1 VVVKERP
8 GTAGP
13 ADHGAGASPAAN
25 DAAKD
30 AANDAANDAAST
42 PRPAAGEPAE
52 HDVELTVVMPC
63 LDERL
68 TLASCIERALS
79 TLRAHG
85 IRGEVVIGDNG
96 STDGSQEIAR
106 ALGARVVDVKERGY
120 GAALLGA
127 FGAARGRFILMG
139 DSDASYDFGEI
150 PRFLER
156 LRAGDQLVMG
166 NRFQGE
172 IKPGAMPWKNKHIG
186 NPVLSG
192 LGRLFFRIPIGDFHC
207 GIRAFEK
214 SAVAALDL
222 RSTGMEL
229 ASEMVVKAQL
239 HGLRMSEVPA
249 TLSPDGRDR
258 PPHLR
263 PWRDGWRH
271 LRFLLVYSPR
281 WLFFYPGLA
290 LMLLGAALHALL
302 LPGPVRLG
310 STTLDVHTLLYAGG
324 MILVG
329 AQGVFF
335 AVLARI
341 FAITEGLLPEPRS
354 FQRFFQVVK
363 LEHGILVGS
372 ALVLLGL
379 AGSLWA
385 VLAWAGRD
393 FGPYSPEEAMRLVVP
408 SVVLL
413 ALGAQ
418 TIFSS
423 FFLSLLGL
431 KRR

>member
-1 VVVKERP
+1 MGALPTPTSSTASATVTTAAADSP
-8 GTAGP
+8 GRAVH
-13 ADHGAGASPAAN
+13 ADSVG
-25 DAAKD
+25 
-30 AANDAANDAAST
+30 
-42 PRPAAGEPAE
+42 GE
-52 HDVELTVVMPC
+52 DIELSVVMPC
-63 LDERL
+63 LNERL
-68 TLASCIERALS
+68 TLAVCIERAMR
-79 TLRAHG
+79 TLHQHG

-106 ALGARVVDVKERGY
+106 SLGARVVDVPERGY

-127 FGAARGRFILMG
+127 FAAARGRYVLMG

-150 PRFLER
+150 PRFLEE
-156 LRAGDQLVMG
+156 LRQGHQLVMG
-166 NRFQGE
+166 NRFKGE

-192 LGRLFFRIPIGDFHC
+192 IGRLFFRIPIGDFHC
-207 GIRAFEK
+207 GIRAFDK
-214 SAVAALDL
+214 AAVATLDL

-239 HGLRMSEVPA
+239 HGLRLTEVPA

-271 LRFLLVYSPR
+271 LRFLLLYSPR
-281 WLFFYPGLA
+281 WLFFYPGIA
-290 LMLLGAALHALL
+290 LMLMGAALHALL
-302 LPGPVRLG
+302 LPGPFVVG
-310 STTLDVHTLLYAGG
+310 HTTLDVHTLLYGGG

-329 AQGVFF
+329 AQAVFF

-341 FAITEGLLPEPRS
+341 FAITEGLLPEPKS

-363 LEHGILVGS
+363 MEHGLIVGVL
-372 ALVLLGL
+372 LVLLGV
-379 AGSLWA
+379 AGSVWA
-385 VLAWAGRD
+385 VTAWAGRD
-393 FGPYSPEEAMRLVVP
+393 FGPYSPEEAMRIIVP

-418 TIFSS
+418 VTFSS
-423 FFLSLLGL
+423 FFLSLLGM

>member
-1 VVVKERP
+1 MGAPPTPTSSTASATVTAV
-8 GTAGP
+8 TAG
-13 ADHGAGASPAAN
+13 AAN
-25 DAAKD
+25 SPGRAAHAD
-30 AANDAANDAAST
+30 T
-42 PRPAAGEPAE
+42 VGGE
-52 HDVELTVVMPC
+52 DIELSVVMPC
-63 LDERL
+63 LNERL
-68 TLASCIERALS
+68 TLAVCIERAMR
-79 TLRAHG
+79 TLDEHG

-106 ALGARVVDVKERGY
+106 SLGARVVDVPERGY

-127 FGAARGRFILMG
+127 FAAARGRYVLMG

-150 PRFLER
+150 PRFLEK
-156 LRAGDQLVMG
+156 LRQGHQLVMG
-166 NRFQGE
+166 NRFKGV

-192 LGRLFFRIPIGDFHC
+192 IGRLFFRIPIGDFHC
-207 GIRAFEK
+207 GIRAFDKE
-214 SAVAALDL
+214 AVATLDL

-239 HGLRMSEVPA
+239 HGLRLTEVPA

-271 LRFLLVYSPR
+271 LRFLLLYSPR
-281 WLFFYPGLA
+281 WLFFYPGIA
-290 LMLLGAALHALL
+290 LMLMGAALHALL
-302 LPGPVRLG
+302 LPGPFVVG
-310 STTLDVHTLLYAGG
+310 DTTLDVHTLLYGGG

-329 AQGVFF
+329 AQAVFF

-363 LEHGILVGS
+363 MEHGLVVGVL
-372 ALVLLGL
+372 LVLLGV
-379 AGSLWA
+379 AGSVWA
-385 VLAWAGRD
+385 VTAWAGRD
-393 FGPYSPEEAMRLVVP
+393 FGPYSPEEAMRIIVP

-418 TIFSS
+418 VTFSS
-423 FFLSLLGL
+423 FFLSLLGM